1 MRNDSGKALTIFLI
15 LISVIFVSLTAI
27 SVFLLVKQVQ
37 LRESAEE
44 HVAQLQTSEGLLRVE
59 LQDVKKQNE
68 LLDQKTKEAEN
79 QIESLLEELDLAQ
92 SVRDEVRK
100 ENRELKESL
109 ETMKK
114 TTESLKAQFEQ
125 KEQDVNQRIG
135 DLQSQLD
142 AALDR
147 NKTLEERRLELEKEY
162 GELKEK
168 LTSLEQEPELS
179 DEISESVDV
188 DLGPIIVSSTDAME
202 GRIVSVDQEAEF
214 VIVNLGERHGVAVD
228 QELAVYNG
236 NKHLGNV
243 KATRVLPEMSAAD
256 FVPPLTSQDISEGDF
271 VKLK

>member
-44 HVAQLQTSEGLLRVE
+44 QVAQLQTSEGLLRVE
-59 LQDVKKQNE
+59 LQDVKKQNG
-68 LLDQKTKEAEN
+68 LLEQKTKEAEN

-109 ETMKK
+109 EVMKK
-114 TTESLKAQFEQ
+114 TTEGLKAQFEQ

-168 LTSLEQEPELS
+168 LTSLEQEPVLS
-179 DEISESVDV
+179 DEISENVDV

-214 VIVNLGERHGVAVD
+214 VIINLGERHGVSVD
-228 QELAVYNG
+228 KELAVYNG